1 MLSQPAFGRLLRRL
15 RIERGLSQADL
26 AGPGVS
32 ASYVSRLESGDRPAT
47 EAAAVHLAERL
58 GVDVQAFAG
67 APGADRAMSLLAS
80 GMAALDDGS
89 AADAV
94 RDLTEAARA
103 TPDDAPDTAWQT
115 LWHLA
120 KAHALLGDREEQ
132 RRVLLRLR
140 PLLTAQGMTALE
152 AHALAAT
159 AECDRALGDVD
170 SAILRA
176 REAVALAGGEGAA
189 GSLEALLV
197 LASSEVEAG
206 RLSEA
211 AEHADLLLARS
222 AGATGGQR
230 TRILWTASTVRARR
244 GAEQES
250 LALLE
255 EAVAGADAQQDLLAW
270 ARLRLAAVAQ
280 HLRVH
285 GRLAPD
291 AVAWFDEAR
300 SALRMIGLPQHLTE
314 VRALEARIAFSE
326 GDHTA
331 AAALSRGVVEEPG
344 ALSFHD
350 RIRAEILLYQAEAA
364 TGSFETAV
372 RELRRLADEVTR
384 SGNLDLAAEA
394 WKALAEGAVVR
405 GT

>member
-1 MLSQPAFGRLLRRL
+1 MSQPAFGRLLRRL
-15 RIERGLSQADL
+15 RTERGLSQADL

-47 EAAAVHLAERL
+47 EAAAAHLAERL
-58 GVDVQAFAG
+58 GVAVQSFAG
-67 APGADRAMSLLAS
+67 AAGADRAVSLLAS
-80 GMAALDDGS
+80 GMAALDEGN
-89 AADAV
+89 ATDAV
-94 RDLTEAARA
+94 RDLTAAARA
-103 TPDDAPDTAWQT
+103 ATDDAADTAWQI

-140 PLLTAQGMTALE
+140 PLLAEQGMTALE
-152 AHALAAT
+152 AHVLAAT

-170 SAILRA
+170 SAILLA
-176 REAVALAGGEGAA
+176 REALALADGEGTT
-189 GSLEALLV
+189 GCLDALLV
-197 LASSEVEAG
+197 LASAEVEAG
-206 RLSEA
+206 RLTEA
-211 AEHADLLLARS
+211 AEHTDLLLAQS
-222 AGATGGQR
+222 ADATGGQR

-255 EAVAGADAQQDLLAW
+255 EAVAGADAREDLLAW
-270 ARLRLAAVAQ
+270 ARLRLAGVAQ

-285 GRLAPD
+285 GELAPEV
-291 AVAWFDEAR
+291 VAWFDEAQ
-300 SALRMIGLPQHLTE
+300 SALRMIGLPQYLAE
-314 VRALEARIAFSE
+314 VRALKARIAFGE
-326 GDHTA
+326 GDHAT

-350 RIRAEILLYQAEAA
+350 RVRAEILLHQAEAA
-364 TGSFETAV
+364 AGSFDTAV

-394 WKALAEGAVVR
+394 WKALAECAVVH
-405 GT
+405 GG